1 MVPLGNRQP
10 TECWRYYLKVAGM
23 GLLAIAAGCEIESAN
38 VDKDPAELGRGTP
51 ETTELEMVDV
61 EVELPIESIRLSRD
75 RLTLSE
81 SLQVTAVVVLP
92 DLCHQLIRL
101 EGKVDGGDL
110 RVTLRAWGSRQ
121 GEVCAQV
128 LGQQDEI
135 LQLDPFAN
143 AGLWTVVARFYGE
156 SIKVE
161 FEVTE

>member
-1 MVPLGNRQP
+1 M
-10 TECWRYYLKVAGM
+10 AGM
-23 GLLAIAAGCEIESAN
+23 GLLAIAAGCALESAN
-38 VDKDPAELGRGTP
+38 VGKEPAELRRETP

-75 RLTLSE
+75 RLSLSE

-92 DLCHQLIRL
+92 DPCHQLIRL
-101 EGKVDGGDL
+101 EGRVDGGNR

-121 GEVCAQV
+121 REACAQV
-128 LGQQDEI
+128 LGQQEEI
-135 LQLDPFAN
+135 LQLDPLPN

-156 SIKVE
+156 SIEVE